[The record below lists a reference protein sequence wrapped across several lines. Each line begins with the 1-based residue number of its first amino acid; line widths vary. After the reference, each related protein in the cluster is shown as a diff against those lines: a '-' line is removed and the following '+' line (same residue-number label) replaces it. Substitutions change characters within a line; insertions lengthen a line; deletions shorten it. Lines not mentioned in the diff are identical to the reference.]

1 MSIDSV
7 NDIQRYLG
15 EEMIEHH
22 RAGSM
27 SRREMFTK
35 LVAICGSAAAAS
47 ALLAACGDDGGATS
61 ATTTSATTTSA
72 GNSSTAATSGAP
84 STTAGG
90 AAPTT
95 ATSSGLAT
103 TPPTTQGSGAVLS
116 VAADDPAVKGADA
129 TFPGAAGTV
138 LGYIARPNGGP
149 TVKRPGVIVIH
160 ENTGL
165 TAHIKDVTR
174 RLAKAGYLAVAVDL
188 ASRQGGTAAVGGNIT
203 GTLGQ
208 LSGPDAVADMNAGVT
223 FLESQTDF
231 NGKLGITGF
240 CYGGGMVL
248 RFAANQT
255 KVKAAVPYYGTPP
268 DPYSQMANTAAAIL
282 AHYGATDSRVDAT
295 IPDLEANLV
304 GKTYEKRVWDGAGH
318 AFNNDTG
325 GAYNASVA
333 VRAWTDTLSWFA
345 RYLA

>member
-1 MSIDSV
+1 MSIESV

-15 EEMIEHH
+15 EEMIEQH
-22 RAGSM
+22 RDGAI
-27 SRREMFTK
+27 SRREMFSR
-35 LVAICGSAAAAS
+35 LVAICGSAAAAT
-47 ALLAACGDDGGATS
+47 ALLAACGDDGAAS
-61 ATTTSATTTSA
+61 TTSS
-72 GNSSTAATSGAP
+72 
-84 STTAGG
+84 TAGG
-90 AAPTT
+90 ASTTAAPTT
-95 ATSSGLAT
+95 SSASATTAGTATTSATSSGLAT
-103 TPPTTQGSGAVLS
+103 TPPTTAGSGAVLS
-116 VAADDPAVKGADA
+116 VAESDSSVRGEDV

-138 LGYIARPNGGP
+138 FGYVARPVGGP

-165 TAHIKDVTR
+165 TTHIKDVTR
-174 RLAKAGYLAVAVDL
+174 RLAKAGYVALAVDL
-188 ASRQGGTAAVGGNIT
+188 VSRQGGTAKVTSGVSGV
-203 GTLGQ
+203 LGQ
-208 LSGPDAVADMNAGVT
+208 LSGTDAIADMNAGVT
-223 FLESQTDF
+223 YLESQTDY

-268 DPYSQMANTAAAIL
+268 EPVTQMANTAAAIL
-282 AHYGATDSRVDAT
+282 SHYGATDTRVNGSIAG
-295 IPDLEANLV
+295 LESNIT
-304 GKTYEKRVWDGAGH
+304 GKTFEKRVWDGAGH

-325 GAYNASVA
+325 GNYNASVA

>member
-1 MSIDSV
+1 MSIESV

-15 EEMIEHH
+15 EEAIENH
-22 RAGSM
+22 RDGAI
-27 SRREMFTK
+27 SRREMFTR
-35 LVAICGSAAAAS
+35 LVAICGTAAAAS
-47 ALLAACGDDGGATS
+47 AFLAACGDDGAASTTSSTSGGA
-61 ATTTSATTTSA
+61 ATTAAPVTTSAPAT
-72 GNSSTAATSGAP
+72 TAATA
-84 STTAGG
+84 TTA
-90 AAPTT
+90 
-95 ATSSGLAT
+95 SSGLAS
-103 TPPTTQGSGAVLS
+103 TPPTTKGSGAVLS
-116 VAADDPAVKGADA
+116 VAADDPAVKGEDV

-138 LGYIARPNGGP
+138 LGYVARPAGSAV
-149 TVKRPGVIVIH
+149 VKRPGVIVIH

-188 ASRQGGTAAVGGNIT
+188 ASRQGGTGKVGTGIT
-203 GTLGQ
+203 GA
-208 LSGPDAVADMNAGVT
+208 LSGLSGAEAVADMNAGVT
-223 FLESQTDF
+223 YLETQTDY

-268 DPYSQMANTAAAIL
+268 SPETQMANTAAAIL
-282 AHYGATDSRVDAT
+282 AHYGATDSRVNAS
-295 IPDLEANLV
+295 IPLLEANIA
-304 GKTYEKRVWDGAGH
+304 GKTYDKRVWDGVGH

-325 GAYNASVA
+325 GSYNESVA

-345 RYLA
+345 KYLA

>member
-15 EEMIEHH
+15 EEMIEQH
-22 RAGSM
+22 REGAL
-27 SRREMFTK
+27 SRREMFSR
-35 LVAICGSAAAAS
+35 LVAICGTAAAAS
-47 ALLAACGDDGGATS
+47 ALLAACGDDGGAASTTS
-61 ATTTSATTTSA
+61 TTTGSAATTAVPAT
-72 GNSSTAATSGAP
+72 TAATA
-84 STTAGG
+84 TT
-90 AAPTT
+90 AAPTATLASTPQTT
-95 ATSSGLAT
+95 A
-103 TPPTTQGSGAVLS
+103 GSGAVLS
-116 VAADDPAVKGADA
+116 VAETDPAVKGEDV

-138 LGYIARPNGGP
+138 FGYVARPVGG
-149 TVKRPGVIVIH
+149 TAVKRPGVIVIH

-165 TAHIKDVTR
+165 TAHIKDVSR
-174 RLAKAGYLAVAVDL
+174 RLAKAGYVALAVDL
-188 ASRQGGTAAVGGNIT
+188 VSRQGGTAKVTT
-203 GTLGQ
+203 GVSGALGQ
-208 LSGPDAVADMNAGVT
+208 LSGADAVADMNAGVT
-223 FLESQTDF
+223 YLESQPDY

-268 DPYSQMANTAAAIL
+268 DPVSQMSNTAAAIL
-282 AHYGATDSRVDAT
+282 AHYGATDTRVNGSIAG
-295 IPDLEANLV
+295 LETSIA
-304 GKTYEKRVWDGAGH
+304 GKTFEKRVWDGAGH

>member
-15 EEMIEHH
+15 EEMIEQH
-22 RAGSM
+22 RDGSI
-27 SRREMFTK
+27 SRRELVTK
-35 LVAICGSAAAAS
+35 LVAICGSTAVAS
-47 ALLAACGDDGGATS
+47 AFLAACGDNGGAT
-61 ATTTSATTTSA
+61 ATSTTATSGTASTS
-72 GNSSTAATSGAP
+72 ATSGAS
-84 STTAGG
+84 STTAG
-90 AAPTT
+90 AAATT
-95 ATSSGLAT
+95 PATSSSGLAT
-103 TPPTTQGSGAVLS
+103 RPPTTQGPGAVLS
-116 VAADDPAVKGADA
+116 VAADDPAIKGDDVS
-129 TFPGAAGTV
+129 FPGAAGTV
-138 LGYIARPNGGP
+138 LGYIARPAGGP
-149 TVKRPGVIVIH
+149 TAKRPGVIVIH

-174 RLAKAGYLAVAVDL
+174 RLAKAGYVAVAVDL
-188 ASRQGGTAAVGGNIT
+188 ASRQGGTAKVGSNIT
-203 GTLGQ
+203 GALSQ
-208 LSGPDAVADMNAGVT
+208 LSGDDAVADMNAGVT
-223 FLESQTDF
+223 FLEGQADYS
-231 NGKLGITGF
+231 GKLGITGF

-268 DPYSQMANTAAAIL
+268 APTSQMANTVAAIL
-282 AHYGATDSRVDAT
+282 AHYGATDTRVDAT

>member
-1 MSIDSV
+1 MAIESV

-15 EEMIEHH
+15 EETIENH
-22 RAGSM
+22 RHGSI
-27 SRREMFTK
+27 SRREMVTR
-35 LVAICGSAAAAS
+35 LVAICGSAAAVT
-47 ALLAACGDDGGATS
+47 ALLAACGDDGAASTSTASTSPSVGSSSTSPTTTLSAPATGGP
-61 ATTTSATTTSA
+61 ATT
-72 GNSSTAATSGAP
+72 
-84 STTAGG
+84 
-90 AAPTT
+90 APT
-95 ATSSGLAT
+95 ASPGLAT
-103 TPPTTQGSGAVLS
+103 SPPTTKGSGAVLS
-116 VAADDPAVKGADA
+116 VAVDDPAVKGDDV
-129 TFPGAAGTV
+129 TFPGTGVTV
-138 LGYIARPNGGP
+138 LGYIARPVGGAS
-149 TVKRPGVIVIH
+149 VKRPGVVVIH

-174 RLAKAGYLAVAVDL
+174 RLAKAGYVAVAVDL
-188 ASRQGGTAAVGGNIT
+188 ASRQGGTAKVGSGIT

-208 LSGPDAVADMNAGVT
+208 LSGDDAVADMNAGVT
-223 FLESQTDF
+223 YLESLSDY

-268 DPYSQMANTAAAIL
+268 SPESQMANTAAAIL
-282 AHYGATDSRVDAT
+282 AHYGATDSRVNAT
-295 IPDLEANLV
+295 IPTLEANLA
-304 GKTYEKRVWDGAGH
+304 GKTFEKRVWDGAGH

-325 GAYNASVA
+325 GAYNESVA

>member
-1 MSIDSV
+1 MSIESV

-15 EEMIEHH
+15 EETIENH
-22 RAGSM
+22 RDGSI
-27 SRREMFTK
+27 SRREMFTQ
-35 LVAICGSAAAAS
+35 LVAICGSAAAAT
-47 ALLAACGDDGGATS
+47 ALLAACGDDG
-61 ATTTSATTTSA
+61 
-72 GNSSTAATSGAP
+72 AAS
-84 STTAGG
+84 STTA
-90 AAPTT
+90 AAVPSSS
-95 ATSSGLAT
+95 TSTGLAT
-103 TPPTTQGSGAVLS
+103 SPPTTKGSGALLS
-116 VAADDPAVKGADA
+116 VAADDPAVKGEDVS
-129 TFPGAAGTV
+129 FPGTGDTM
-138 LGYIARPNGGP
+138 LGYIARPAGGA
-149 TVKRPGVIVIH
+149 VAKRPGVIVIH

-165 TAHIKDVTR
+165 TPHIKDVTR
-174 RLAKAGYLAVAVDL
+174 RLAKAGYIALAVDL
-188 ASRQGGTAAVGGNIT
+188 ASRQGGTAKVGSAIT

-223 FLESQTDF
+223 YLEAQTDY

-268 DPYSQMANTAAAIL
+268 DPTAQMANTAAAIL
-282 AHYGATDSRVDAT
+282 AQYGATDTRVDAT
-295 IPDLEANLV
+295 IPDLEANLA

-325 GAYNASVA
+325 GAYNETVA